1 MSRILVVIIK
11 LGVTILH
18 IMESLQNRDATAAAA
33 SDVHHCTCPSNSTSL
48 GCNDSCGCNA
58 AAIRDGVAAIS
69 AQIHNGGGAAALNE
83 ACGSGTCGDVAS
95 SYTLPV
101 HARKG
106 QVVPYTTFVST
117 MPILSTMPGAGTG
130 LAALGA
136 LEMFTWVGLYPG
148 SVTPA
153 FVPLTSPWR
162 FFPVLSYLATAPPI
176 PHPGSVTPKVN
187 KKRAAHTMGGAD
199 GNLIIADE
207 AVKAGVHLINEAT
220 PPRVANVW
228 YVKLDNGYVL
238 YFAAGYIAPNEELLT
253 CYSRGYMKRCY
264 PVPKSCTDPRCA
276 SAKHRTHSQA
286 LPEWR
291 RPLAAAK
298 PTAVSEQWMEATGLK
313 E

>member
-1 MSRILVVIIK
+1 MSCGRGWGAGRWHRRQVRHRAVRPSRREPQRHHLLRTVLGAVVAFVSHPVFCRYKKSFAADSTRCHELKTPLVVIIK
-11 LGVTILH
+11 LGVTILF
-18 IMESLQNRDATAAAA
+18 MESLQNRDATAAAA

-58 AAIRDGVAAIS
+58 AALRDGVAATS

-162 FFPVLSYLATAPPI
+162 FFPVLSYLATAPP
-176 PHPGSVTPKVN
+176 TP
-187 KKRAAHTMGGAD
+187 A
-199 GNLIIADE
+199 
-207 AVKAGVHLINEAT
+207 
-220 PPRVANVW
+220 
-228 YVKLDNGYVL
+228 
-238 YFAAGYIAPNEELLT
+238 
-253 CYSRGYMKRCY
+253 SR
-264 PVPKSCTDPRCA
+264 
-276 SAKHRTHSQA
+276 
-286 LPEWR
+286 
-291 RPLAAAK
+291 
-298 PTAVSEQWMEATGLK
+298 
-313 E
+313 

>member
-1 MSRILVVIIK
+1 MRMRQTPEPSHPSPLPIPTKIELHLQQAGRVGVGGGLGVGTDGKCATVRCAHRAASPGGTTCFVQFSVRWWRLYHPVFASLHTVSRCKSRIVMIIK

-58 AAIRDGVAAIS
+58 AALRDGVAATS

-153 FVPLTSPWR
+153 CTSPSPWR
-162 FFPVLSYLATAPPI
+162 FSPVLSHLATAPP
-176 PHPGSVTPKVN
+176 TL
-187 KKRAAHTMGGAD
+187 A
-199 GNLIIADE
+199 
-207 AVKAGVHLINEAT
+207 
-220 PPRVANVW
+220 
-228 YVKLDNGYVL
+228 
-238 YFAAGYIAPNEELLT
+238 
-253 CYSRGYMKRCY
+253 SR
-264 PVPKSCTDPRCA
+264 
-276 SAKHRTHSQA
+276 
-286 LPEWR
+286 
-291 RPLAAAK
+291 
-298 PTAVSEQWMEATGLK
+298 
-313 E
+313 